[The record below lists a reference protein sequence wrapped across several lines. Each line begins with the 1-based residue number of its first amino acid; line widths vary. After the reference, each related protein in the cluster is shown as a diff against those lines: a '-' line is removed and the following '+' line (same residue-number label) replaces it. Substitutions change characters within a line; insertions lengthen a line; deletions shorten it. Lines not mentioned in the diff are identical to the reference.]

1 MAEEKLKKPIYKK
14 WWFWVILLIIG
25 GIGAG
30 SQDSE
35 DKVATNK
42 SSNKEIVPISVSIG
56 ELLSSYN
63 DNEVGADVKF
73 KGKYIQTSGIVG
85 DIKKDIMDDLYVT
98 IGATGEAFEIPV
110 LQAFFLDK
118 YTNDLA
124 NLKKGQ
130 TLEVVCK
137 IDGLMM
143 NVLGKKC
150 KIVK

>member
-35 DKVATNK
+35 DNVATNK

>member
-25 GIGAG
+25 GIAAG

-35 DKVATNK
+35 DNVATNK
-42 SSNKEIVPISVSIG
+42 SSNKEIVPISVSID
-56 ELLSSYN
+56 ELLSSYK

-143 NVLGKKC
+143 NVLGNKC

>member
-35 DKVATNK
+35 DNVATNK

-98 IGATGEAFEIPV
+98 IGATGEEFEIPV

-124 NLKKGQ
+124 NLKKRQ

>member
-25 GIGAG
+25 AIGAG
-30 SQDSE
+30 SKDGE
-35 DKVATNK
+35 DNVAINK

-85 DIKKDIMDDLYVT
+85 DIKKDILDDLYVT
-98 IGATGEAFEIPV
+98 IGATGEAFEIPM

-118 YTNDLA
+118 YTDDLA

-137 IDGLMM
+137 VDGLMM
-143 NVLGKKC
+143 NVLGRKC

>member
-35 DKVATNK
+35 DNVATNK
-42 SSNKEIVPISVSIG
+42 SSNKEILPISVSIG